1 MSLLEIFVVA
11 FVFISR
17 KHVAMQELSELSAD
31 DRELA
36 LSRYQLL
43 QPYLEYGH
51 ELRSIAD
58 RADVSFRTLQRWVAQ
73 YRKSGLASLVRKP
86 RADRG
91 ERRAVSTKIRQ
102 IIEGLALEKPPLPV
116 TSIHRQVRKLAETI
130 GEPVPS
136 YWMVYDLIRDLPESL
151 RILAHKGTRIYGE
164 PL

>member
-1 MSLLEIFVVA
+1 
-11 FVFISR
+11 
-17 KHVAMQELSELSAD
+17 
-31 DRELA
+31 
-36 LSRYQLL
+36 
-43 QPYLEYGH
+43 
-51 ELRSIAD
+51 
-58 RADVSFRTLQRWVAQ
+58 
-73 YRKSGLASLVRKP
+73 LVRKP